1 MKIQVIQHSAADTPA
16 AVGFILD
23 QLGHRVS
30 TVRLDRGD
38 PLPREVECD
47 ALMMFG
53 GGISLTSTDLPS
65 WVELERKLIRDYVD
79 QGRRVLGIC
88 LGSQLLASAL
98 GATVKRNPQPEV
110 GWHLVHR
117 VDDPPTA
124 GVAQGLPQQMR
135 VFHWHQ
141 DTFGIPDGATW
152 LYRSDAC
159 QHQAFVLDDRVF
171 GFQFHFEANER
182 TVKTFLAVSN
192 LWRRQSTSVQS
203 QAEITGGI
211 ESHLPDQTLQMK
223 SFLTALCPTESRD

>member
-1 MKIQVIQHSAADTPA
+1 
-16 AVGFILD
+16 
-23 QLGHRVS
+23 
-30 TVRLDRGD
+30 
-38 PLPREVECD
+38 
-47 ALMMFG
+47 MMFG

-223 SFLTALCPTESRD
+223 SFLTAPVQPNRVIDRWPSAGIRSSFCIQFSNQNSCKQCWLDPAQTWHYFSDSGADGWTSTS